1 MSEIDNAGQAL
12 EGMLARWTKDTDG
25 SNTTTGS
32 NTAYVIQL
40 NRSGITTRHSD
51 IGRICC
57 RFHTANNGACTIVVN
72 SLAAKPL
79 EKSGGAALIT
89 GDILTNDIK
98 IFAGIQQ
105 PMHSQ
110 VLGSEHG
117 TDNPRPSV
125 AFDPNQHVIAGRQ
138 LADGRQLFFSLID
151 HRGREGSNGVRFPM
165 SRRRTLNVSS
175 GRSWPR

>member
-1 MSEIDNAGQAL
+1 MSEINSLQNTDSNNTTRWSGSKNVSEIDNAGQAL

-40 NRSGITTRHSD
+40 NRSGITTHSD

-98 IFAGIQQ
+98 DLCWNPAANAF
-105 PMHSQ
+105 Q
-110 VLGSEHG
+110 VLG
-117 TDNPRPSV
+117 
-125 AFDPNQHVIAGRQ
+125 I
-138 LADGRQLFFSLID
+138 
-151 HRGREGSNGVRFPM
+151 
-165 SRRRTLNVSS
+165 
-175 GRSWPR
+175 